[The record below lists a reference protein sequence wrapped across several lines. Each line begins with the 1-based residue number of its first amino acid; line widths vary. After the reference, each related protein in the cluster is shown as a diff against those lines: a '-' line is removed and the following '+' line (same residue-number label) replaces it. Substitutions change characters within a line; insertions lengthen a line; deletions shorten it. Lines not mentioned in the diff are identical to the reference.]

1 MIGKMWAVDVEGNG
15 ASPPEIVELAIIEM
29 DGLRLTGKHK
39 HWRFKPK
46 TPITPAVSRIH
57 GIWDKD
63 VAGEPEIEDVAD
75 DILQW
80 LEDVPIVGHNVRVE
94 LDILSRS
101 LDDWQPTAAYDT
113 LKVAR
118 RLLPNQ
124 EKYGLEHIGRA
135 LGLDTVAASA
145 VGGTPHSAPFDA
157 ALSAILLGHLLTPL
171 SDAQREAVMA
181 EADIMRNQQASL
193 F

>member
-15 ASPPEIVELAIIEM
+15 ASPPEIVELAIVQI
-29 DGLRLTGKHK
+29 DGLQLTGKHK

-57 GIWDKD
+57 GIWDSD

-75 DILQW
+75 DIQLW
-80 LEDVPIVGHNVRVE
+80 LEDLPIVGHNVRVE

-113 LKVAR
+113 LKMAR
-118 RLLPNQ
+118 RVLPNQ
-124 EKYGLEHIGRA
+124 EKYGLEHIGRV
-135 LGLDTVAASA
+135 LGLDAVAANA
-145 VGGTPHSAPFDA
+145 VGGMPHSAPFDA
-157 ALSAILLGHLLTPL
+157 ALSGILLGYLLLPL
-171 SDAQREAVMA
+171 SEAQRETVMA
-181 EADIMRNQQASL
+181 EADILRNQQASL